1 MNINQRLELIEK
13 GSLAPSVIKDQ
24 ITATQRDAVSQ
35 GYILSFLYSD
45 EMFVYMLFT
54 QIILPTV

>member
-1 MNINQRLELIEK
+1 MNTNQKLELIEK
-13 GSLAPSVIKDQ
+13 QDQTPIALKDQ
-24 ITATQRDAVSQ
+24 ISAVQRSAVSQ

-54 QIILPTV
+54 QIIIPSN